1 MLAYRYHLGKLLEGE
16 GQAVEAGAEADVVHV
31 EADDAHGAAIIG
43 VDGDNHVDVL
53 DDALEGL
60 VELLHS
66 SCSSSR
72 VRSILFMKKTGQ
84 IRSAMA

>member
-1 MLAYRYHLGKLLEGE
+1 
-16 GQAVEAGAEADVVHV
+16 VEAGAEADVVHV
-31 EADDAHGAAIIG
+31 DADDAHGAVIVSAG
-43 VDGDNHVDVL
+43 GDNHVDVL
-53 DDALEGL
+53 DDSQEGQ

-72 VRSILFMKKTGQ
+72 AWSILFMKRTRTGR